1 MRETQEVWG
10 SSGGAPFCY
19 ALTLHK
25 INIFSG
31 LTQLE
36 RPGAGRRSSV
46 LTRVRGWFLGR
57 VPHLSKS
64 ALQGFWPWR
73 VLFDG
78 RVNCDVNDILAS
90 GRFYPYVFYYGES
103 CEVLPDATENL

>member
-1 MRETQEVWG
+1 MINDCVSSDWKCLEILISWPFFSRLGRQLSVGYARGSGSLG

-31 LTQLE
+31 ITQLE
-36 RPGAGRRSSV
+36 RPGAGRRSSI
-46 LTRVRGWFLGR
+46 LTRVSGWFLGR

-64 ALQGFWPWR
+64 AL
-73 VLFDG
+73 
-78 RVNCDVNDILAS
+78 
-90 GRFYPYVFYYGES
+90 
-103 CEVLPDATENL
+103 